1 MRHVGER
8 GVRRTGGRAETCRLG
23 NGRESGWSKSPAP
36 RGERTRL
43 TGLHIYPQIDA
54 MRLLTTPAALEKAF
68 KELLTRHGKL
78 SFAVAW
84 ASHDFPAYDE
94 LLKQQHKIQQGIVG
108 IHFYQ
113 THPDF
118 IEHFLDDERIGF
130 VKKSSGVFHP
140 KFYLFENPATGWSCI
155 IGSANFTAAAFST
168 NAEACLLFENSDDPD
183 GRLKRQLD
191 RALATYWEMTDCFE
205 PAELEQYRDLWK
217 LFRDRRKGMA
227 GDFDNKGGPGKPPLA
242 TPLLKLSWKE
252 YYQKVLRDRYH
263 GIDGRIALL
272 GTAKQLF
279 ETRQSLSRMSK
290 FERQGIGGFAPKGE
304 MDWGWF
310 GSMFG
315 AGVFKKI
322 INANSTRLSKAL
334 DIIPSRGEVRRD
346 EYMAYIDDYIGAY
359 PGEKRHGLATATRLL
374 AMKRPDYFVCFDGEN
389 RDGLCKAFG
398 IALRHHDYERYWDSI
413 VERILISKWWTSP
426 RPLGAQARA
435 IWDGRAAFLDS
446 LFYKPRRKT

>member
-1 MRHVGER
+1 
-8 GVRRTGGRAETCRLG
+8 
-23 NGRESGWSKSPAP
+23 
-36 RGERTRL
+36 L
-43 TGLHIYPQIDA
+43 TVVDVFPQIA
-54 MRLLTTPAALEKAF
+54 GMRLLTTPAALEKAF
-68 KELLTRHGKL
+68 KELLMRHEKL

-84 ASHDFPAYDE
+84 ASHDFSAYKE
-94 LLKQQHKIQQGIVG
+94 LVKQAHKIQQGIVG

-113 THPDF
+113 THPGF
-118 IEHFLDDERIGF
+118 IEHFLEDKRIGF

-140 KFYLFENPATGWSCI
+140 KLYLFEGPAAEWSCL
-155 IGSANFTAAAFST
+155 IGSANFTAAAFTT
-168 NAEACLLFENSDDPD
+168 NVEACLLFESTDDRD
-183 GRLKRQLD
+183 GKLKRQLD
-191 RALATYWEMTDCFE
+191 KALARYWEGADSFE

-227 GDFDNKGGPGKPPLA
+227 GDFDSEGGRGKAPLE
-242 TPLLKLSWKE
+242 TPLLKMSWDE
-252 YYQKVLRDRYH
+252 YYQKVLQERYH

-272 GTAKQLF
+272 EMAQQLF
-279 ETRQSLSRMSK
+279 ETKKSLSRMSK
-290 FERQGIGGFAPKGE
+290 LERQGIGGFAPKGE
-304 MDWGWF
+304 TDWGWF

-322 INANSTRLSKAL
+322 VNANSPRLSQTL
-334 DIIPSRGEVRRD
+334 DVIPSRGEVRRD
-346 EYMAYIDDYIGAY
+346 EYLAYIGGYITAY
-359 PGEKRHGLATATRLL
+359 PHQKRHGLATATRLL

-398 IALRHHDYERYWDSI
+398 IKLRNHDYERYWDSI

-426 RPLGAQARA
+426 RPSRKQARA